1 MTRRLKVVG
10 GFLALVAIITTSHL
24 WGDPAKPVHGKRLG
38 RAHNHAPDLADEGFT
53 DDLAESKFAKGGM
66 VTYRTSA
73 GDSLFALQI
82 KPKLEAA
89 PDRPRDYAI
98 VVDTSASQARGP
110 LANARL
116 LSEEVIKEARDQDRI
131 ALWTINTPAAT
142 ANLVVRGFQPPRS
155 KEVAEAVENL
165 KKEVPLGD
173 TDLKGGLTKI
183 ITSFDNS
190 GDRQQIVL
198 FLGDGMSVHN
208 PITNADR
215 SRLCEQMVK
224 HNVVFFPVPLG
235 AQLDPKN
242 LHGIATGTGGT
253 VVRVLAKDKPA
264 DTAKR
269 LNEAIA
275 APVLYPKEFKFSAEV
290 VEFFPTVLPPLRADA
305 ATLVV
310 GKFKGGDK
318 LSYTIEGA
326 TAGKDMRLD
335 VDEPVAAAEADNFF
349 LISMLEQWKNAKDQ
363 PALTRADRALAS
375 YSQQTQLAR
384 NNLIADAE
392 WALSEDKL
400 EAAQSLFEKAKRI
413 DPEDK
418 EAAAGLKIVEKI
430 RGGVINKKQLKDQL
444 AQAEKDGIHNKLAQA
459 GEQVPP
465 PPRDVAPPVEQ
476 ENLLQQQRAR
486 MQVEQQRVTGMV
498 EDAQREARRLLSTDP
513 DAAHELLKRTYAAI
527 RDNPD
532 INDAT
537 RLLLSNRLETA
548 LRSVDTQ
555 GVRIKSQLAQQ
566 LRAEADARRRFDMEQ
581 ANIAESER
589 IKR

>member
-1 MTRRLKVVG
+1 MSAAGKGLRRG
-10 GFLALVAIITTSHL
+10 NYRGFGKILLALTTQQGIQSTCCQART
-24 WGDPAKPVHGKRLG
+24 DCSE
-38 RAHNHAPDLADEGFT
+38 ADT
-53 DDLAESKFAKGGM
+53 A
-66 VTYRTSA
+66 
-73 GDSLFALQI
+73 
-82 KPKLEAA
+82 
-89 PDRPRDYAI
+89 
-98 VVDTSASQARGP
+98 ASQARGP

-290 VEFFPTVLPPLRADA
+290 VEFFPTALPPLRTDA
-305 ATLVV
+305 PTLV
-310 GKFKGGDK
+310 
-318 LSYTIEGA
+318 
-326 TAGKDMRLD
+326 
-335 VDEPVAAAEADNFF
+335 
-349 LISMLEQWKNAKDQ
+349 
-363 PALTRADRALAS
+363 
-375 YSQQTQLAR
+375 
-384 NNLIADAE
+384 
-392 WALSEDKL
+392 
-400 EAAQSLFEKAKRI
+400 
-413 DPEDK
+413 
-418 EAAAGLKIVEKI
+418 
-430 RGGVINKKQLKDQL
+430 
-444 AQAEKDGIHNKLAQA
+444 
-459 GEQVPP
+459 
-465 PPRDVAPPVEQ
+465 
-476 ENLLQQQRAR
+476 
-486 MQVEQQRVTGMV
+486 
-498 EDAQREARRLLSTDP
+498 
-513 DAAHELLKRTYAAI
+513 
-527 RDNPD
+527 
-532 INDAT
+532 
-537 RLLLSNRLETA
+537 
-548 LRSVDTQ
+548 
-555 GVRIKSQLAQQ
+555 
-566 LRAEADARRRFDMEQ
+566 
-581 ANIAESER
+581 
-589 IKR
+589 